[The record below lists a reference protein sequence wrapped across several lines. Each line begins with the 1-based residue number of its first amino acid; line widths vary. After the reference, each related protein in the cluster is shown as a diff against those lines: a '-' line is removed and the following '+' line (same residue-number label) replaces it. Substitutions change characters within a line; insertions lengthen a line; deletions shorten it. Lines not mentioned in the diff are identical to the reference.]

1 MNQDTIW
8 QLIRYGLIAAGSFLV
23 GKGYFSEGDV
33 STIVGA
39 IGAVFPIL
47 WGLYVKAGTKAVPAS
62 TAARSDVPTVSAATG
77 AVTK

>member
-8 QLIRYGLIAAGSFLV
+8 QLIRYGLIAIGSFLV
-23 GKGYFSEGDV
+23 GKGYVTSADV
-33 STIVGA
+33 TTIIGALGA
-39 IGAVFPIL
+39 IFPVV
-47 WGLYVKAGTKAVPAS
+47 WGIYVKANTKAVPAA